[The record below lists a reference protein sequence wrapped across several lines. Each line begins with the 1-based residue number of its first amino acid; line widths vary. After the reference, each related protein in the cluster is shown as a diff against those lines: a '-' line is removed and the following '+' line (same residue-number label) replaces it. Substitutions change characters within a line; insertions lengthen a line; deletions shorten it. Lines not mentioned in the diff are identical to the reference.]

1 MVKEKKQ
8 SGSHISTLSRNATE
22 FSGVKQKL
30 TKTNKVWSEDTV
42 SVALTSTFKDAATC
56 GDQTGLDANATF
68 QGPGEL
74 INTSS

>member
-22 FSGVKQKL
+22 FSGVKL
-30 TKTNKVWSEDTV
+30 TKSNKVWSEDTV
-42 SVALTSTFKDAATC
+42 SVALTSAIKDAATC
-56 GDQTGLDANATF
+56 GDHTEPDENATF
-68 QGPGEL
+68 KGPGEL